1 MSNHSASGTATPYRW
16 ADLPQDHPMEKVAR
30 KRIVGEHVMLSDV
43 VLQKGCFVS
52 THAHVNEQFV
62 LLVSGR
68 MRFSIGAEDSGQNEL
83 ILGSGEVLHVPSNVP
98 HAAEALEDSHVI
110 DVFSPVSEG
119 TGLDAQG

>member
-1 MSNHSASGTATPYRW
+1 
-16 ADLPQDHPMEKVAR
+16 MEKVAR

-68 MRFSIGAEDSGQNEL
+68 MRFSIGAEDSDPNEL